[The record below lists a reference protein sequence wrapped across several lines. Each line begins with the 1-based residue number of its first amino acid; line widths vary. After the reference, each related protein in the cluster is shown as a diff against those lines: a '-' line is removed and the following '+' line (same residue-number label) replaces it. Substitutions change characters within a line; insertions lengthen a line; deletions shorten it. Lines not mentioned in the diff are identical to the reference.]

1 MSDLE
6 DLNLSRVA
14 GPLSLVWPSSRSP
27 VDTLRFDTATAWRAF
42 IDDLGLP
49 GHLPD
54 VIQRKFSRAQ
64 ALYRLGW
71 IDPGLIK
78 AGELAALIA
87 LELALKDR
95 CGARH
100 PARRPTF
107 ADLLIFI
114 VEVDGLTDAGLPV
127 IARCGGSA
135 IGQLTGAVR
144 PRLSD
149 LRNDMAHGDPFEG
162 PPTGGLLEV
171 VRDVIVYAYR
181 DFPAPA
187 DGVDPR
193 TGSGSNVS
201 APTDG

>member
-1 MSDLE
+1 MSL
-6 DLNLSRVA
+6 DLNLSHAV
-14 GPLSLVWPSSRSP
+14 GPLSLVWPSPRSP
-27 VDTLRFDTATAWRAF
+27 VDTLQFDTAKAWRAF
-42 IDDLGLP
+42 IDSLSLP

-54 VIQRKFSRAQ
+54 VVQQKFRRAQ

-71 IDPGLIK
+71 INPDLIK

-95 CGARH
+95 CGTRH

-107 ADLLIFI
+107 ADLLTFI
-114 VEVDGLTDAGLPV
+114 VEVDGLTDADLPV

-135 IGQLTGAVR
+135 VGQLTGAVR

-149 LRNDMAHGDPFEG
+149 LRNEMAHGDPFEG

-181 DFPAPA
+181 DFPALEDA
-187 DGVDPR
+187 MGLR
-193 TGSGSNVS
+193 SRSGSDVS
-201 APTDG
+201 DQLSG

>member
-1 MSDLE
+1 MSLLE
-6 DLNLSRVA
+6 DLNLPRA
-14 GPLSLVWPSSRSP
+14 TGPLSLVWPSPRSP
-27 VDTLRFDTATAWRAF
+27 VDTLRFDTGRAWRAF

-64 ALYRLGW
+64 ALYRIGW
-71 IDPGLIK
+71 IDPELIK

-95 CGARH
+95 YGARH

-107 ADLLIFI
+107 ADLLTFI
-114 VEVDGLTDAGLPV
+114 VKVDGLTDSDLPV
-127 IARCGGSA
+127 VVRCGGSA
-135 IGQLTGAVR
+135 VGQLTGAVR

-162 PPTGGLLEV
+162 PPTSGLLEV

-181 DFPAPA
+181 DFPAR
-187 DGVDPR
+187 DDPTR
-193 TGSGSNVS
+193 LH
-201 APTDG
+201 A